1 MITLRCRGLGT
12 WWVPRVFGTGISCV
26 TSSVY
31 KTPHLK
37 PAPADTFLLPG
48 SVTYLA
54 IVLHMGHYCGF
65 KHGDTVTIVSG
76 RYMGCTGF
84 VDSSVFQRTVDWPD
98 EYEPGYHVVLDTG
111 KVVTVRWDQLV
122 RCT

>member
-1 MITLRCRGLGT
+1 MGA

-31 KTPHLK
+31 KTPHLQ

-54 IVLHMGHYCGF
+54 IVLHMGHYYGF
-65 KHGDTVTIVSG
+65 KRGDPVTIVSG
-76 RYMGCTGF
+76 RYKGHTGV
-84 VDSSVFQRTVDWPD
+84 VDSAVF
-98 EYEPGYHVVLDTG
+98 
-111 KVVTVRWDQLV
+111 
-122 RCT
+122 